1 MSRRLS
7 SLPRIACTGF
17 HVGCPGFGTAESPGW
32 QVWNDASSDI
42 LRGSFAAGK
51 SVERPVIENDSL
63 TAALFPAA
71 RELLR
76 LGLWEKGGLTVDPER
91 VAIFFPSSKGEL
103 ARLAV
108 DATQYTCDVAATW
121 WGRTLQSRGAM
132 FSPVAACASG
142 AHAVALAAQ
151 YIQDGYA
158 DIAICGGIE
167 LEQTPLVMAG
177 YAQSGALSKSGVM
190 RPFDKARDGFV
201 TGQGAAMLVLES
213 EAHAQARGA
222 QVHGYIDGWSICG
235 DATAMTTMQP
245 SGETIARAI
254 EQALRRA
261 GLSGVDYINAH
272 GTATRQNDEVE
283 SRGIEKA
290 LGRSVAVS
298 STKAL
303 TGHWLGAAGALE
315 AIVCLSAMR
324 ESFAPPTLNLQE
336 PDTGCDLDY
345 ISCAGREM
353 AVNSC
358 LSLSYGFG
366 GHIGALVVQNK

>member
-7 SLPRIACTGF
+7 SVPRVACTGF
-17 HVGCPGFGTAESPGW
+17 HIGCPGFRESESAAW
-32 QVWNDASSDI
+32 QVWNDTNVDF
-42 LRGSFAAGK
+42 LRGSFGSGKPAG
-51 SVERPVIENDSL
+51 SPPGENDSL

-71 RELLR
+71 RELVR

-103 ARLAV
+103 ARLAL
-108 DATQYTCDVAATW
+108 DASHYTCDVAAAW

-142 AHAVALAAQ
+142 AHAIALAAQ

-158 DIAICGGIE
+158 DVVVCGGIE

-177 YAQSGALSKSGVM
+177 YAQSGALSKTGVM

-201 TGQGAAMLVLES
+201 TGQGVAMLVLES
-213 EAHAQARGA
+213 ESHAQARGA
-222 QVHGYIDGWSICG
+222 RVQGYIDGWSICG

-245 SGETIARAI
+245 SGDTIARAI

-261 GLSGVDYINAH
+261 GLSSIDYINAH

-298 STKAL
+298 STKAQ

-315 AIVCLSAMR
+315 AIICLMAMR
-324 ESFAPPTLNLQE
+324 ENYAPPTLNLLE

-345 ISCAGREM
+345 ISCAGRKM
-353 AVNSC
+353 QVGSC